1 LEEVTNSDRQAKI
14 FSKFRFERNLIV
26 PDIKNLS
33 RRTIALFWLLLTA
46 IVIGIIL
53 YYELIEVLYI
63 LATLSL
69 VTLLL
74 IVSFA
79 DLENVGR
86 DKAENISPN
95 D

>member
-1 LEEVTNSDRQAKI
+1 VT
-14 FSKFRFERNLIV
+14 E
-26 PDIKNLS
+26 IKKYS
-33 RRTIALFWLLLTA
+33 RRTIALFWLVVTA
-46 IVIGIIL
+46 IVIGFLL

-69 VTLLL
+69 VALLL

-86 DKAENISPN
+86 EKAENFASK

>member
-1 LEEVTNSDRQAKI
+1 MIDTK
-14 FSKFRFERNLIV
+14 KY
-26 PDIKNLS
+26 S
-33 RRTIALFWLLLTA
+33 RRTIALFWLVVTA
-46 IVIGIIL
+46 ILIGTLL

-63 LATLSL
+63 LATVGL
-69 VTLLL
+69 VALLL

-86 DKAENISPN
+86 EKAEGNSIK